1 MLIDDLALKNTGD
14 LAVIGPD
21 DKISKATNVLNGLN
35 IGALPVCNS
44 SGEIVGILSER
55 DIVRGMSDNGSELQD
70 LDVSDLMTT
79 EVVTCGPTDDVG
91 DVMAIM
97 DDRRIRHIPVVK
109 DDNLVSIVSSRDV
122 MSAVL
127 DETKTHFKNMGLAY
141 EMVR

>member
-109 DDNLVSIVSSRDV
+109 DDNLVSIVSYRDV